1 MTAQAE
7 NRLGGRAGQGARIA
21 VWGGSAA
28 LMLAA
33 AAAALLSDEMR
44 WTAGDFILA
53 GASLLFGCTLFE
65 LLMRR
70 TEGWAYRG
78 GAMVAAAAAVLLFLA
93 AGAVGMAGGE
103 DEPANL
109 LFLAVI
115 AVAAAGSAVARFRPR
130 GMARA
135 MAAAAAAQILAAI
148 AGLALV
154 PDLQGFLLGTALFA
168 SLWLLSAWLFMK
180 AVRT

>member
-7 NRLGGRAGQGARIA
+7 NPRGGRAGQGARIG
-21 VWGGSAA
+21 VWGGAAA
-28 LMLAA
+28 LILAA
-33 AAAALLSDEMR
+33 AAAALLSEEVR

-53 GASLLFGCTLFE
+53 GTILLGGCALFE

-70 TEGWAYRG
+70 GEGWAYRG
-78 GAMVAAAAAVLLFLA
+78 GAMVAAAAGVMLFLA
-93 AGAVGMAGGE
+93 AGAVGLAGGE

-109 LFLAVI
+109 VFLAVI

-135 MAAAAAAQILAAI
+135 MGGAAAAQVLAGI

-154 PDLQGFLLGTALFA
+154 ADVQGFLLGTALFA
-168 SLWLLSAWLFMK
+168 SLWLLSAWLFRK
-180 AVRT
+180 AA